1 MQLQLHIYLT
11 HLTDPLDLRISASF
25 SRKAARFIRQVRGS
39 SVLLP
44 CTLLS
49 VRRAVAY
56 LLVFALSSSGR
67 DKALNRIR
75 SRGRSAADSRQLA
88 PLVGRQDGDR
98 LPATSRFN
106 VVFVIFVWLVSVLNS
121 ELGL

>member
-1 MQLQLHIYLT
+1 MQLQQHIYLA
-11 HLTDPLDLRISASF
+11 HLTDPLDLRISAS
-25 SRKAARFIRQVRGS
+25 SIHKAARFIRQVHGL

-56 LLVFALSSSGR
+56 LLVFALSSGR

-106 VVFVIFVWLVSVLNS
+106 VVFVIFVQLVSISNFK
-121 ELGL
+121 LGP